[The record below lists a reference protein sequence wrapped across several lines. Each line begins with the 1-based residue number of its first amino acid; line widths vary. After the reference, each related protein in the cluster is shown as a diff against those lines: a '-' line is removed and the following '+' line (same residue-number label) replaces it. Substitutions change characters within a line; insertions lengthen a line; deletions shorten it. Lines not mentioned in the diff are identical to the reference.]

1 MSNLILEVEAI
12 SKNYKKKT
20 VLHSTNFKVTKG
32 TCIVLCGG
40 NGAGKSTIIKLLTG
54 IEQPTTGKITFHTK
68 DKKIFGYMPDQMVF
82 PGELTPLEIL
92 NYYGKFINCPKEK
105 IPEVIKKV
113 GLWDERNRKV
123 GSFSKGMSQRVNLAQ
138 CLLADVDIYI
148 LDEPTNG
155 LDPYWV
161 IIFKE
166 IIRELKE
173 NGKTVILSSHIM
185 RDIIDM
191 ADNVMLLF
199 KGKVCGE
206 GNLEE
211 LYEMFDCSSL
221 EGIFLTLHEQNLS

>member
-1 MSNLILEVEAI
+1 MSNPILEVDSI

-20 VLHSTNFKVTKG
+20 VLHPTSFKIAKG
-32 TCIVLCGG
+32 KCIVLCGG
-40 NGAGKSTIIKLLTG
+40 NGAGKSTMIKLLTG
-54 IEQPTTGKITFHTK
+54 IEEPTTGKITFHTK
-68 DKKIFGYMPDQMVF
+68 DKKTFGYMPDQMVF
-82 PGELTPLEIL
+82 PGELTPIEIL
-92 NYYGKFINCPKEK
+92 TYYGTFIGCPKEK

-113 GLWDERNRKV
+113 GLWNERNQKV

-161 IIFKE
+161 IIFKQ
-166 IIRELKE
+166 IIQELKE

-185 RDIIDM
+185 RDIIDI
-191 ADNVMLLF
+191 ADNVILLF
-199 KGKVCGE
+199 KGRVCGE

-211 LYEMFDCSSL
+211 LYDMFACSSL
-221 EGIFLTLHEQNLS
+221 EEIFLTLHEQNVS